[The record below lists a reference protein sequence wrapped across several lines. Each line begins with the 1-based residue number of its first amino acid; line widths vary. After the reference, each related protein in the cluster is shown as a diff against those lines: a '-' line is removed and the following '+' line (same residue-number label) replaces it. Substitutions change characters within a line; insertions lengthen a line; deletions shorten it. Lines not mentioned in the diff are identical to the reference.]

1 MGTDALMQDVEA
13 RVLRVAADCL
23 GRERDRV
30 APGDRLVADL
40 GASSVDLIDLAFR
53 LEREFEVVL
62 DLLAWAS
69 RQFPHLPPAELRQ
82 ALTLRQVFEAVWERL
97 AAGAAPRPAS

>member
-1 MGTDALMQDVEA
+1 MSRSAWRQDVEA
-13 RVLRVAADCL
+13 RVLQVAAACL
-23 GRERDRV
+23 GREEDGV
-30 APGDRLVADL
+30 APADRLVADL

-69 RQFPHLPPAELRQ
+69 RQSPHLPPAELRQ
-82 ALTLRQVFEAVWERL
+82 ALTLRQVFEAVWEHV
-97 AAGAAPRPAS
+97 AGGAAPRPAS